1 MPQLKVI
8 KTMQIIRLV
17 IVINI
22 QENQDFKNLQEQ
34 KKKYYL
40 ISMMNMKKVNLQRKN
55 IIKINSL
62 KK

>member
-8 KTMQIIRLV
+8 KTMQIIRSV

-22 QENQDFKNLQEQ
+22 QENQDFKNLQEL

-40 ISMMNMKKVNLQRKN
+40 VSMMNMKKINL
-55 IIKINSL
+55 
-62 KK
+62 